1 MASVPPTI
9 KIFELNGNHVTTNW
23 KVIITFLVILVGGTG
38 GYAGFRLVSY
48 AEAEAMISEA
58 KKESDHKYES
68 ISKNVNKNTKAI
80 GKVLKV
86 VTDVQERQHEDIA
99 SREARRLV
107 QEIECKKWDRSCERK
122 KDLARDR
129 IRRINNNRL
138 KAKKELCATINC
150 AN

>member
-1 MASVPPTI
+1 MASIPPTI

-23 KVIITFLVILVGGTG
+23 KVVITFLMVLIGGTG

-48 AEAEAMISEA
+48 AEAEAMISKAEE
-58 KKESDHKYES
+58 KSNSKYDS
-68 ISKNVNKNTKAI
+68 LSKNVEGNTKAI
-80 GKVLKV
+80 GKVLDV
-86 VTDVQERQHEDIA
+86 VQDVQERQHEDIA

-107 QEIECKKWDRSCERK
+107 QEIECKKWDRGCERK
-122 KDLARDR
+122 KDEARDR
-129 IRRINNNRL
+129 IRRINKNRL